1 MNDSEKYY
9 YELIITKLK
18 NDITI
23 DLVKELQDKYSIE
36 SITNEINSYFDNNEI
51 TFENHIETKD
61 TKYYINR
68 ENFLHIQDR
77 CQARVW
83 NRGYGGQC
91 GRTYH
96 GGRHCLCKKHE
107 TMLTRDKELWLGYI
121 DDKRPV
127 DPIHPINKRIHK
139 WKSSS

>member
-9 YELIITKLK
+9 YDLLITKLRD
-18 NDITI
+18 DITT
-23 DLVKELQDKYSIE
+23 DLLKELENKYSVEI
-36 SITNEINSYFDNNEI
+36 ITNEIDSYFNTTEI
-51 TFENHIETKD
+51 TFENVVTSTD
-61 TKYYINR
+61 TKYINR
-68 ENFLHIQDR
+68 DNFLHIQDR

-121 DDKRPV
+121 DEKRPI
-127 DPIHPINKRIHK
+127 DPIHPINKRVHI